1 MTYSIVARDPATGQ
15 LGVAVQS
22 HFFSVGSLV
31 TWARPGVG
39 AVATQANARLDYGPR
54 GLELM
59 AAGRSAPDALEELRA
74 ADPGA
79 AVRQVAMVDAGGEV
93 VGYTG
98 PNCIRYAGDAQA
110 DAVSCQA
117 NIMTREGVPEA
128 MLDAYLW
135 RSGSLA
141 DRLYAALVAGEEA
154 GGDLRG
160 RQSAALLVVPGTGDP
175 WETVVSLRVED
186 DDEPLEELARLMD
199 LHAAYALLSEGDE
212 ATAQG
217 DIAGAADRFRRA
229 SELASGEREIRFWGA
244 LGMAEAGDEDA
255 AVRELSAICAED
267 PAWRELLAR
276 LPDELVPSYERRRA
290 RTAVTPVAHAEAGGC
305 MHPLGIRVTSS
316 VRTVLDL
323 PAPWWW

>member
-22 HFFSVGSLV
+22 HFFSVGSVV

-79 AVRQVAMVDAGGEV
+79 AFRQVAMVDAGGEV

-98 PNCIRYAGDAQA
+98 PNCIRYAGDVQA

-128 MLDAYLW
+128 MLDAFLW
-135 RSGSLA
+135 RSGPLA
-141 DRLYAALVAGEEA
+141 ERLLAALVAAEEA

-160 RQSAALLVVPGTGDP
+160 RQSAALLVVPGSGEP

-186 DDEPLEELARLMD
+186 DEDPLDELARLLR
-199 LHAAYALLSEGDE
+199 LHAAYRLVGEGDE
-212 ATAQG
+212 ASARG
-217 DIAGAADRFRRA
+217 DVAAAAERFRRA
-229 SELASGEREIRFWGA
+229 AELADDEPEIRFWGA
-244 LGMAEAGDEDA
+244 LGMAQSGDEDA
-255 AVRELSAICAED
+255 ALRGLAEVCAED
-267 PAWRELLAR
+267 AAWRELLAR
-276 LPDELVPSYERRRA
+276 LPDELGSVASRLLA
-290 RTAVTPVAHAEAGGC
+290 R
-305 MHPLGIRVTSS
+305 
-316 VRTVLDL
+316 L
-323 PAPWWW
+323 P

>member
-1 MTYSIVARDPATGQ
+1 VLGRLARRGPVAFVGRGAGRRESARGCEDPLMTYSIVARDPATGQ

-22 HFFSVGSLV
+22 HFFSVGSVV

-59 AAGRSAPDALEELRA
+59 GEGKSAPDALAALRA

-79 AVRQVAMVDAGGEV
+79 AARQVAMVDAAGGV

-98 PNCIRYAGDAQA
+98 ANCIRYAGDAQA

-117 NIMTREGVPEA
+117 NIMTHEGVPEA

-141 DRLYAALVAGEEA
+141 DRLYAALVAAEEA

-186 DDEPLEELARLMD
+186 DDEPLEELDRLLQM
-199 LHAAYALLSEGDE
+199 HAAYALLTEGDE
-212 ATAQG
+212 ASAQG
-217 DIAGAADRFRRA
+217 DIAAAAERFRRA

-244 LGMAEAGDEDA
+244 LGMAAAGDEDGA
-255 AVRELSAICAED
+255 IRELASVCAED
-267 PAWRELLAR
+267 PAWRELLVR
-276 LPDELVPSYERRRA
+276 LPDEMGAAAQRLLA
-290 RTAVTPVAHAEAGGC
+290 RLT
-305 MHPLGIRVTSS
+305 
-316 VRTVLDL
+316 
-323 PAPWWW
+323 

>member
-22 HFFSVGSLV
+22 HFFSVGSVV

-59 AAGRSAPDALEELRA
+59 AGGASAPDAFETVRSQ
-74 ADPGA
+74 DPGA
-79 AVRQVAMVDAGGEV
+79 ALRQVAMVDAAGGV

-98 PNCIRYAGDAQA
+98 AKCIRYAGDAQA

-117 NIMTREGVPEA
+117 NIMTHEGVPEA

-135 RSGSLA
+135 RSGTLA
-141 DRLYAALVAGEEA
+141 ERLFAALVAAEEA

-160 RQSAALLVVPGTGDP
+160 RQSAALLVVPGTGDS
-175 WETVVSLRVED
+175 WETDVSLRVDD
-186 DDEPLEELARLMD
+186 DDEPLEELDRLLRM
-199 LHAAYALLSEGDE
+199 HAAYALLSEGDE

-217 DIAGAADRFRRA
+217 DVAAAADRFRRA

-244 LGMAEAGDEDA
+244 LGMAQAGDEDG
-255 AVRELSAICAED
+255 AVRELSAVCAED
-267 PAWRELLAR
+267 PVWRELLTRLPDEMGPAAERLLAR
-276 LPDELVPSYERRRA
+276 LP
-290 RTAVTPVAHAEAGGC
+290 
-305 MHPLGIRVTSS
+305 
-316 VRTVLDL
+316 
-323 PAPWWW
+323 

>member
-22 HFFSVGSLV
+22 HFFSVGSVV

-39 AVATQANARLDYGPR
+39 AVATQANARIDYGPR

-59 AAGRSAPDALEELRA
+59 AEGQSASDALEVLRA

-79 AVRQVAMVDAGGEV
+79 ATRQVAMVDATGGV

-98 PNCIRYAGDAQA
+98 ANCIRYAGDAQA

-117 NIMTREGVPEA
+117 NIMRNEGVPEA

-135 RSGSLA
+135 RSGTLA
-141 DRLYAALVAGEEA
+141 ERLFAALVAAEEA

-175 WETVVSLRVED
+175 WETIVSLRVED
-186 DDEPLEELARLMD
+186 DDEPLEELDRLMRM
-199 LHAAYALLSEGDE
+199 HAAYALLSEADE
-212 ATAQG
+212 TSDQDAA
-217 DIAGAADRFRRA
+217 AAADRFRRA
-229 SELASGEREIRFWGA
+229 SELSSGEREVRAWAA
-244 LGMAEAGDEDA
+244 LGMAEAGDEDG
-255 AVRELSAICAED
+255 AVRELTAVCRED
-267 PAWRELLAR
+267 PVWRELLAR
-276 LPDELVPSYERRRA
+276 LPDEM
-290 RTAVTPVAHAEAGGC
+290 G
-305 MHPLGIRVTSS
+305 PLPKRL
-316 VRTVLDL
+316 LDRL
-323 PAPWWW
+323 P

>member
-22 HFFSVGSLV
+22 HFFSVGSVV

-59 AAGRSAPDALEELRA
+59 VGGASAPDALEALRSQ
-74 ADPGA
+74 DPGA
-79 AVRQVAMVDAGGEV
+79 ALRQVAMVDAAGGV

-98 PNCIRYAGDAQA
+98 PKCIRYAGDVQA

-117 NIMTREGVPEA
+117 NIMTNEGVPEA

-135 RSGSLA
+135 RSGTLA
-141 DRLYAALVAGEEA
+141 ERLFAALVAAEEA

-160 RQSAALLVVPGTGDP
+160 RQSAALLVVPGSGDP
-175 WETVVSLRVED
+175 WEIDVSLRVDD
-186 DDEPLEELARLMD
+186 DDEPLEELDRLLRM
-199 LHAAYALLSEGDE
+199 HAAYALLSEGDE

-217 DIAGAADRFRRA
+217 DVAAAADRFRRA

-244 LGMAEAGDEDA
+244 LGMAQAGDEDG
-255 AVRELSAICAED
+255 AVRELAAVCAED
-267 PAWRELLAR
+267 PVWRELLAR
-276 LPDELVPSYERRRA
+276 LPDEMGPAAERLLA
-290 RTAVTPVAHAEAGGC
+290 R
-305 MHPLGIRVTSS
+305 
-316 VRTVLDL
+316 L
-323 PAPWWW
+323 P

>member
-22 HFFSVGSLV
+22 HFFSVGSVV

-59 AAGRSAPDALEELRA
+59 AGGASAPDALEALRA
-74 ADPGA
+74 EDPGA
-79 AVRQVAMVDAGGEV
+79 ALRQVAMVDAAGGV

-98 PNCIRYAGDAQA
+98 PNCIRYAGDVQA

-135 RSGSLA
+135 RSGPLA
-141 DRLYAALVAGEEA
+141 DRLFAALVAAEEA

-175 WETVVSLRVED
+175 WETLVSLRVDD
-186 DDEPLEELARLMD
+186 DDEPLEELSRLLD

-217 DIAGAADRFRRA
+217 DVAAAADRFRRA

-244 LGMAEAGDEDA
+244 LGMAQAGDEDG
-255 AVRELSAICAED
+255 AVRELAAVCAED
-267 PAWRELLAR
+267 PVWRELLAR
-276 LPDELVPSYERRRA
+276 LPDEMGPAAERLLA
-290 RTAVTPVAHAEAGGC
+290 R
-305 MHPLGIRVTSS
+305 
-316 VRTVLDL
+316 L
-323 PAPWWW
+323 P

>member
-175 WETVVSLRVED
+175 WETVVSLRGED
-186 DDEPLEELARLMD
+186 
-199 LHAAYALLSEGDE
+199 DE

-276 LPDELVPSYERRRA
+276 LPDEIGPAAERLLA
-290 RTAVTPVAHAEAGGC
+290 R
-305 MHPLGIRVTSS
+305 LR
-316 VRTVLDL
+316 
-323 PAPWWW
+323 